1 MNAPIKYKVNLSGL
15 SHHKK
20 KQVIINRDISAPGR
34 IYASFPSF
42 VSMTPEEVINLANA
56 LVDCLEG

>member
-1 MNAPIKYKVNLSGL
+1 MNTPTKYKVDLSDL
-15 SHHKK
+15 NHRKK
-20 KQVIINRDISAPGR
+20 RPAIINRDVNAPGR

-56 LVDCLEG
+56 LVDSLEG